1 MTVTVDLLTETPLA
15 PPAGLGPYRRSDY
28 EALPDQPRCELLFGR
43 LYVMPGPSLPH
54 QAVVQT
60 MWLHLDRIAEASGG
74 RAYVAPLD
82 VALADHSVVQPD
94 VIYVSPER
102 FAVLRRRIEGAPD
115 LLVEVLSP
123 GTARRDRGEKL
134 ILYADSGIRE
144 YWIVDHQVRQ
154 IEFLV
159 NEAGRFVVALPEAGR
174 YRSQLLPEVHLDIAE
189 FWRQVETRLP
199 PAPEPES

>member
-1 MTVTVDLLTETPLA
+1 MTVTTVDLLTEAPLA
-15 PPAGLGPYRRSDY
+15 PPAGLGPYRLRDY

-43 LYVMPGPSLPH
+43 LYVMPAPTLPH
-54 QAVVQT
+54 QAALQT
-60 MWLHLDRIAEASGG
+60 MWLHFKRIAEASGG
-74 RAYVAPLD
+74 RAYLAPLD

-102 FAVLRRRIEGAPD
+102 FAVLQQRIEGAPD

-134 ILYADSGIRE
+134 ILYAQSGIRE

-159 NEAGRFVVALPEAGR
+159 NEAGRFVVALPDAGR
-174 YRSQLLPEVHLDIAE
+174 YQSQSLPEVHLDVAD
-189 FWRQVETRLP
+189 FWRQVETQLP
-199 PAPEPES
+199 PAPSA